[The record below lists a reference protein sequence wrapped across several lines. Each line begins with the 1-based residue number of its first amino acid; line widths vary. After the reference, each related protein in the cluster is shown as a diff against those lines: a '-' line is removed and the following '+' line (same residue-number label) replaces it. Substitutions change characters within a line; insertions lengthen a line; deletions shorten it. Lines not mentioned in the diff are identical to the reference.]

1 VPHVKELDDCKTHR
15 KSVTWN
21 EFSAAIKSVFTAEH
35 RKGDVFIIVKG
46 DRCEQ
51 MKPIKRLI
59 TAGVL
64 ICMTVLLTGCVTEPI
79 ADSVEI
85 KNVTTDRETYHSGE
99 IMNITVALKSAT
111 DVSGVYANVS
121 GITNKRGKNM
131 LFKETTTNLT
141 RGLNNVTFTYKM
153 PACSSCSG
161 ISEGT
166 YHFNASVVYGS
177 FTAANSTYSV
187 ILKQ

>member
-1 VPHVKELDDCKTHR
+1 M
-15 KSVTWN
+15 VTDN
-21 EFSAAIKSVFTAEH
+21 
-35 RKGDVFIIVKG
+35 RY
-46 DRCEQ
+46 EQ
-51 MKPIKRLI
+51 MKHIKRLI

-64 ICMTVLLTGCVTEPI
+64 ICAVVLLAGCVSTPI

-85 KNVTTDRETYHSGE
+85 ENVTTDEGTYHSGE
-99 IMNITVALKSAT
+99 IMNITVVLKSAT
-111 DVSGVYANVS
+111 YVSGVYTNVS

-131 LFKETTTNLT
+131 LFKEITTNLT
-141 RGLNNVTFTYKM
+141 RGLNNVTFAYKM

-166 YHFNASVVYGS
+166 YHFNASVVYGNV
-177 FTAANSTYSV
+177 TVGNSTCSV

>member
-1 VPHVKELDDCKTHR
+1 M
-15 KSVTWN
+15 VT
-21 EFSAAIKSVFTAEH
+21 
-35 RKGDVFIIVKG
+35 D

-51 MKPIKRLI
+51 MKRIKRLI

-64 ICMTVLLTGCVTEPI
+64 ICAVVLLAGCVTTPI

-85 KNVTTDRETYHSGE
+85 ENVTTEKGTYHSGE
-99 IMNITVALKSAT
+99 IMNITVVLKSAT
-111 DVSGVYANVS
+111 DVSGVYANIS

-141 RGLNNVTFTYKM
+141 SGLNNVTFTYKM

-166 YHFNASVVYGS
+166 YHFNTSVVYGNA
-177 FTAANSTYSV
+177 TVANLTYSV
-187 ILKQ
+187 VLKQ

>member
-1 VPHVKELDDCKTHR
+1 M
-15 KSVTWN
+15 VT
-21 EFSAAIKSVFTAEH
+21 
-35 RKGDVFIIVKG
+35 D

-51 MKPIKRLI
+51 MKHIRRL
-59 TAGVL
+59 TFAGVL
-64 ICMTVLLTGCVTEPI
+64 ICMAVLLTGCVTEPI
-79 ADSVEI
+79 TDSVEI
-85 KNVTTDRETYHSGE
+85 ENVTTDGDTYHSGE
-99 IMNITVALKSAT
+99 IMNITVMLKSAT

-131 LFKETTTNLT
+131 LFKETMTNLT

-166 YHFNASVVYGS
+166 YHFNASVVYGNV
-177 FTAANSTYSV
+177 TVANSTCSV
-187 ILKQ
+187 VLKQ

>member
-1 VPHVKELDDCKTHR
+1 M
-15 KSVTWN
+15 
-21 EFSAAIKSVFTAEH
+21 
-35 RKGDVFIIVKG
+35 VKG
-46 DRCEQ
+46 DRYEQ
-51 MKPIKRLI
+51 MKHIKRL
-59 TAGVL
+59 TTTVVL
-64 ICMTVLLTGCVTEPI
+64 ICAAVLLTGCVTEPI

-85 KNVTTDRETYHSGE
+85 KNVTTDRDTYHSGE
-99 IMNITVALKSAT
+99 IMNITVMLNSAT

-141 RGLNNVTFTYKM
+141 RGLNNVTFIYKM

-166 YHFNASVVYGS
+166 YHFNASVVYGNS
-177 FTAANSTYSV
+177 TVANSTYCV
-187 ILKQ
+187 VLKQ

>member
-1 VPHVKELDDCKTHR
+1 MTITCSPHKRDVLIM
-15 KSVTWN
+15 VT
-21 EFSAAIKSVFTAEH
+21 
-35 RKGDVFIIVKG
+35 D

-51 MKPIKRLI
+51 MNHIKRLI

-64 ICMTVLLTGCVTEPI
+64 ICMAVLLTGCVTEPI

-85 KNVTTDRETYHSGE
+85 ENITTEKDTYHSGE
-99 IMNITVALKSAT
+99 IMNITVVLKSAT
-111 DVSGVYANVS
+111 DVSGVYTNVS

-131 LFKETTTNLT
+131 LFKEITTNLT

-166 YHFNASVVYGS
+166 HHFNTSVVYGNV
-177 FTAANSTYSV
+177 TVANSTCSV